1 MNEGF
6 LQKIGELSPGEA
18 DRALAHAQAELYRSS
33 LYLTNRFLLDYR
45 DINPKTHKRMIDGL
59 ESATTRKLT
68 VMPRGSLKTSLG
80 VAGFAIWLLIR
91 NFNLRILLD
100 SELYSNSKNV
110 LREIR
115 LHLENPKLTRIF
127 GVFET
132 KDCWNEGE
140 IIIRQRSKI
149 YKEASITCSGIGAQ
163 KTGQH
168 YDVILADDMNSPA
181 NSHTPEGR
189 QKVIDHYRLYTS
201 ILDPNGI
208 ISVTG
213 TRYSADDLIG
223 FILKNE
229 VFIEDQDG
237 LLAN

>member
-6 LQKIGELSPGEA
+6 LKEVDALPPNEA
-18 DRALAHAQAELYRSS
+18 EKLLLEAEANLYRSS

-45 DINPKTHKRMIDGL
+45 DINPRTHKRMIDGL
-59 ESATTRKLT
+59 EAPTNRKIT

-80 VAGFAIWLLIR
+80 VVGFAIWLLIR
-91 NFNLRILLD
+91 NFNIRILLD

-127 GVFET
+127 GTFET
-132 KDCWNEGE
+132 GHCWNEGE
-140 IIIRQRSKI
+140 IIVKQRDKI
-149 YKEASITCSGIGAQ
+149 FKEASITCSGIGAQ

-201 ILDPNGI
+201 LLDPNGI

-229 VFIEDQDG
+229 VFIQDDEG
-237 LLAN
+237 LLS